1 MHLYVHTDDV
11 DVVRTSLAKCYH
23 STALLSRVARARQ
36 KVKSDNE
43 YEDTSSSVIGQGIM
57 I

>member
-1 MHLYVHTDDV
+1 MHLYVLTDAV

-43 YEDTSSSVIGQGIM
+43 YEDTSSSVIDQGIM